1 MMRYKSIIILF
12 MVLLLISVSA
22 FLTLAQDDTTESEG
36 RPPGGSY
43 VIQPRDILEV
53 LGQKWNVSVQALE
66 QANDIT
72 VSTILRVGDTLII
85 PADAP
90 PYGEYPAIFPATTDS
105 SSGQGG
111 GGGIA
116 GDEYVVQVRDTL
128 DGIAQA
134 FDKSAVSIRLANNIK
149 DTRRIMAGQVLIIPA
164 DAPPYGVYPALDKDG
179 NLLSTTDNTLGQ
191 GGGGNSYVVQIRD
204 TVDGIAAKFD
214 IQTACLVETNQM
226 ANSWLIFAGDVLVLD
241 YSCPHY
247 DGFDVAGERP

>member
-1 MMRYKSIIILF
+1 MMRYKPTIILIIIL
-12 MVLLLISVSA
+12 LLVGVSA
-22 FLTLAQDDTTESEG
+22 SLMLAQDDTTESEG

-85 PADAP
+85 PSDAP
-90 PYGEYPAIFPATTDS
+90 PYGEYPAIYAATTDET
-105 SSGQGG
+105 SGQGG
-111 GGGIA
+111 GGGIV
-116 GDEYVVQVRDTL
+116 GDEYVVQIRDTL

-134 FDKSAVSIRLANNIK
+134 FDVSAVSLRLANNIV

-164 DAPPYGVYPALDKDG
+164 DAPPYGMFPALDSEGK
-179 NLLSTTDNTLGQ
+179 LVSTTDNTLGQ
-191 GGGGNSYVVQIRD
+191 GGGGNTYAVQIGD

-214 IQTACLVETNQM
+214 IQMACLVETNEM
-226 ANSWLIFAGDVLVLD
+226 ANSWLIYAGDTLVLD
-241 YSCPHY
+241 MSCPHY
-247 DGFDVAGERP
+247 DGFDVPGERP